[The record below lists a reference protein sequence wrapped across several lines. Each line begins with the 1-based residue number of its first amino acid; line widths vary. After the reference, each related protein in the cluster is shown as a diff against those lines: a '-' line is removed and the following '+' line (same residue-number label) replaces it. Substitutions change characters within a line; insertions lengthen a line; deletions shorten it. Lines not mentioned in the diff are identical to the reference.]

1 MSMTYELLSSTEPKM
16 AEAQN
21 MDLSKEEEYTAP
33 EHCTQMEESNKASKK
48 TAKRKIQFDLPKEG
62 NSSKQKEDKKT
73 TASTKKRRAI
83 LSGLIKEV
91 DPPVIGIEQLEIN
104 KWYHVHNVTETPSKF
119 VNQYNDDDGKS
130 KHKQL

>member
-21 MDLSKEEEYTAP
+21 MEEYTAP

-73 TASTKKRRAI
+73 TASDMYLPVFSLKGFS
-83 LSGLIKEV
+83 SGK
-91 DPPVIGIEQLEIN
+91 N
-104 KWYHVHNVTETPSKF
+104 KMF
-119 VNQYNDDDGKS
+119 
-130 KHKQL
+130 

>member
-73 TASTKKRRAI
+73 TASDMYLPVFSLKGFS
-83 LSGLIKEV
+83 SGK
-91 DPPVIGIEQLEIN
+91 N
-104 KWYHVHNVTETPSKF
+104 KMF
-119 VNQYNDDDGKS
+119 
-130 KHKQL
+130 